1 MDRIKNVLFLWVL
14 CFFITFSSGIVYAQ
28 DSYQTEISAGY
39 SHQEDEN
46 ETETIQYGIGAE
58 VHFSAVNT
66 GSHPLA
72 EADFLE
78 RIGSIEM
85 VLGKSEFKADSFID
99 IEADGPFYGALLTVV
114 RPDSPIA
121 VQAIYAKSELEFD
134 SPLDVNLTSE
144 GYGLGIGY
152 FLDKSLLAEVQY
164 THIDAEISSSNSSLS
179 VDGYEF
185 IGKFVNELSNGTAYN
200 LEGSIGIEQF
210 DNDSDNGSNTIF
222 GVSGDYYFN
231 QKVSLGAG
239 FALNSGDNKNDEGN
253 TYGLDLK
260 AFLNSQLGVNVGYE
274 QFIADN
280 DEGEDEESYD
290 ISLIVR
296 F

>member
-46 ETETIQYGIGAE
+46 ETETIQYGVGAE
-58 VHFSAVNT
+58 IHFSAVNT
-66 GSHPLA
+66 AGHPLA

-78 RIGSIEM
+78 RIGSIAI
-85 VLGKSEFKADSFID
+85 VLGKNEFKADSVID
-99 IEADGPFYGALLTVV
+99 IEADGPFYGALLTYAK
-114 RPDSPIA
+114 PDFPI
-121 VQAIYAKSELEFD
+121 VLQAIYAKSELEFEPPWNVD
-134 SPLDVNLTSE
+134 LTSE
-144 GYGLGIGY
+144 AYGLGIGY

-164 THIDAEISSSNSSLS
+164 THIDTEISSSNSSLS
-179 VDGYEF
+179 VDGYAF

-210 DNDSDNGSNTIF
+210 DDESDDGSNTIL
-222 GVSGDYYFN
+222 GIAGDYYFN

-239 FALNSGDNKNDEGN
+239 FALNSGDDKDDEGN

-290 ISLIVR
+290 VSLIVR